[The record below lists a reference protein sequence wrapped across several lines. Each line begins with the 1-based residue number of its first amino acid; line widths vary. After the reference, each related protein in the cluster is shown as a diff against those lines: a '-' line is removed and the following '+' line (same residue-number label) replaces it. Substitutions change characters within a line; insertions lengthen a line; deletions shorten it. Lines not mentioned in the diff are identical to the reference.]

1 MTPYYS
7 LISYLVL
14 QVIVWHLSSFS
25 SVHTDIDWHI
35 LIFPFHQW
43 GVLLIH
49 HLMVLVFFRHL
60 IKVFLEWRSP
70 TDPPTLLLPGQTLLK
85 IVVKIKMLL
94 LPGMWLKMTNLT
106 QMWQWLWKWEFQECN
121 LTVLNPTHICGCART
136 WRRPHAAWYG
146 QILTT
151 IFQFSDV
158 IWLISDICNMF
169 HTWRIAA
176 IRALYPLRPCDPHR
190 WTVTPKT
197 RPRCW
202 KLGKE
207 LHLLPTYA
215 QIWV

>member
-1 MTPYYS
+1 MDDPLYILAWYHIWYCRS
-7 LISYLVL
+7 LFGTCHHSRQFTRIS
-14 QVIVWHLSSFS
+14 IDISSYFHFINEGFS
-25 SVHTDIDWHI
+25 SYTTRWS
-35 LIFPFHQW
+35 L
-43 GVLLIH
+43 
-49 HLMVLVFFRHL
+49 FFRHL
-60 IKVFLEWRSP
+60 SKVFLEWRSP

-176 IRALYPLRPCDPHR
+176 IRALYPLRPCDPRR
-190 WTVTPKT
+190 WTVTPSPK
-197 RPRCW
+197 
-202 KLGKE
+202 
-207 LHLLPTYA
+207 
-215 QIWV
+215 